1 MGFIRRQEEKMA
13 SKLIQWYLQQ
23 QSAPPL
29 TPEELARKS
38 STLVDEAHRVARR
51 RGKNVLAI
59 MKDMVADVMKK

>member
-23 QSAPPL
+23 QSAPAL
-29 TPEELARKS
+29 APEELARKS
-38 STLVDEAHRVARR
+38 SALVDEAHRVARH
-51 RGKNVLAI
+51 RGQNVLAI